1 MQVMRVTNQN
11 LAADNLP
18 LPAARQVDLYWQ
30 MQGELSGRGE
40 AVSLGGEGW
49 GLVGIGSIGR
59 RRRTGVH
66 QRGPNT

>member
-30 MQGELSGRGE
+30 MQGE
-40 AVSLGGEGW
+40 
-49 GLVGIGSIGR
+49 VGS
-59 RRRTGVH
+59 
-66 QRGPNT
+66 